1 MGWVVGGEQSIEYA
15 VESAFANE
23 ADIANLDGKGLS
35 GIWLPQGVAE
45 SRMRDRELITKSVIV
60 GHESSKLE
68 IRTFQR
74 SMRVLQKCGGTAH
87 LRGSES
93 MVCSRHVPQSD
104 AQYHFSAS
112 SVPVRAD

>member
-15 VESAFANE
+15 VKSAFANE

-60 GHESSKLE
+60 GHEYSKQSQE
-68 IRTFQR
+68 IWTFQGLKETP
-74 SMRVLQKCGGTAH
+74 SQNDLFWA
-87 LRGSES
+87 
-93 MVCSRHVPQSD
+93 
-104 AQYHFSAS
+104 
-112 SVPVRAD
+112 RALLPFFDIQCPSKG